1 MVTIRKP
8 KNALKFSKP
17 ASWWGSLW
25 REGLPIGNGEIG
37 ASIYGG
43 AASDTVMITH
53 SDLWWQGQ
61 AGVLRDVADKLK
73 DVRKKVDDGL
83 FREAENIFS
92 TAFMSQGYRPQMAYP
107 LPLCD
112 FRIDQKI
119 EKQVKEYARIL
130 NMENGECGVTFK
142 DGATRFER
150 SVFVSNAQNIICY
163 EMSHAGAKTIDVT
176 FSLDIHEK
184 FNARTENAV
193 SKLPEGVNIKYENY
207 FMYFSARSDNG
218 TEFGVV
224 AFINH
229 YGGSQTV
236 NSDSIS
242 IKGADKVLVIL
253 KPFIESQREKEW
265 KALKEALPKIKLTYE
280 KLLKEH
286 TPLHA
291 KLFSSCELDI
301 EADGRDRYVNDL
313 LDETF
318 ETGEMPSALLEKLWA
333 YGRYLLVTGS
343 KKASRPLAPYGLWC
357 GDYKAQ
363 DSQINSAGSMQTI
376 YSHALSGNMPEYL
389 ESVFTYY
396 ESVID
401 DLRKNASRIYGARG
415 IFIPSIMAHGA
426 GVVGNISPS
435 ILHFTG
441 VAGWV
446 CQLFYDYY
454 LYTDDKAF
462 LKNRALPFM
471 KETALFYENFFKV
484 QGDNFYESSPSYSP
498 HTTPGNFT
506 LQSPE
511 PLNIARNALLDF
523 SIARELLLNL
533 IEGSEVAGANKSE
546 IPKWKDMLTRIPAY
560 SLNSDNTV
568 KEYLDQRFTDNPEAP
583 STAMFYPVFPGTEV
597 NFLSSDIKK
606 SFEQTAKKKYLS
618 STRGQTSTSISR
630 YANIFARLGDG
641 ASALEALNTL
651 VRGMSMG
658 NLIFSMTDYRG
669 MGMGKTDIWS
679 SYTIEPNMGI
689 TSCVQ
694 EMLVQS
700 NSKMIMLLPALPEIM
715 SKGTIEGLLTRVG
728 VEIVS
733 LAWDKRKGNLAL
745 KLKAKK
751 ASTIDLVLPSGAKRW
766 KSIGK
771 EQFNPETGIVKDLA
785 LPAGKVLSFNISF

>member
-17 ASWWGSLW
+17 AGWWGSLW
-25 REGLPIGNGEIG
+25 REGLPIGNGVVG
-37 ASIYGG
+37 ASVYGG

-61 AGVLRDVADKLK
+61 TGVLRDVADKLK
-73 DVRKKVDDGL
+73 DVRKRIDDGH

-112 FRIDQKI
+112 FKIEQNI
-119 EKQVKEYARIL
+119 EKQVKEYARVL

-163 EMSHAGAKTIDVT
+163 EMSHAGAKTIDVK
-176 FSLDIHEK
+176 FSLDMHEK
-184 FNARTENAV
+184 FNARTSTAV
-193 SKLPEGVNIKYENY
+193 SKLPDGVNVKYENY

-229 YGGSQTV
+229 YGGSQV
-236 NSDSIS
+236 VQPDGIS
-242 IKGADKVLVIL
+242 IKGADRVLVLL

-265 KALKEALPKIKLTYE
+265 KALKETLPKIKLTYE

-286 TPLHA
+286 TPIHQ
-291 KLFSSCELDI
+291 KLFSSCELDL
-301 EADGRDRYVNDL
+301 EADGRDRFVNDL

-318 ETGEMPSALLEKLWA
+318 ENGEMPPALLEKMWA

-357 GDYKAQ
+357 GDYKAE
-363 DSQINSAGSMQTI
+363 DSQINSSGGMQTI
-376 YSHALSGNMPEYL
+376 YSHALSGNMAEYL

-426 GVVGNISPS
+426 GVVGNISPNV
-435 ILHFTG
+435 LHFTG

-454 LYTDDKAF
+454 LHTDDKNF

-471 KETALFYENFFKV
+471 KEAALFYENFFKV

-498 HTTPGNFT
+498 HTTPGNIS
-506 LQSPE
+506 QQNPD
-511 PLNIARNALLDF
+511 PLHIAKNSSLDF
-523 SIARELLLNL
+523 SIAKELLANL
-533 IEGSEVAGANKSE
+533 IEGSEIAGANKSE
-546 IPKWKDMLTRIPAY
+546 IPKWKDMLTRMPSYAIAP
-560 SLNSDNTV
+560 DNTV
-568 KEYLDQRFTDNPEAP
+568 KEYLDSRLTDNPDAP

-597 NFLSSDIKK
+597 NFSTPELKK

-618 STRGQTSTSISR
+618 SSREQTAASLSR

-641 ASALEALNTL
+641 ALAFEALNAL

-669 MGMGKTDIWS
+669 MGMGKSDIWS
-679 SYTIEPNMGI
+679 QYTIEPNMGV

-700 NSKMIMLLPALPEIM
+700 SSKMLMLLPALPDAM

-728 VEIVS
+728 VEVVS
-733 LAWDKRKGNLAL
+733 LSWDKRKGNISL

-751 ASTIDLVLPSGAKRW
+751 ASKIDLVLPSTSKRW
-766 KSIGK
+766 KNIGQ
-771 EQFNPETGIVKDLA
+771 EQFNPETGIVQGLN
-785 LPAGKVLSFNISF
+785 LPAGKVLSFSISF